1 MSSSRHRTASRGPS
15 NGSQEEHS
23 LWAEIKPML
32 QECLHLTDK
41 AMKIDKEV
49 ERQKTELAAMEA
61 AGEGTSV

>member
-1 MSSSRHRTASRGPS
+1 
-15 NGSQEEHS
+15 
-23 LWAEIKPML
+23 ML